1 MARRNRFFKKRT
13 MRKIWAASLA
23 AAAALLV
30 TVNSEFSLNLP
41 MVPTWEEVL
50 EAAGSYGMENLSSSS
65 SQLPQGGESSPSSDT
80 PLPELLG
87 ETLEVHII
95 DVGQGESI
103 LIKGPPKTCSST
115 PGRTTKGTK
124 SSPT

>member
-65 SQLPQGGESSPSSDT
+65 SQLPQGGESSPSSET

-87 ETLEVHII
+87 ETLEGHII
-95 DVGQGESI
+95 DVGQGDI
-103 LIKGPPKTCSST
+103 GHDADW
-115 PGRTTKGTK
+115 
-124 SSPT
+124 